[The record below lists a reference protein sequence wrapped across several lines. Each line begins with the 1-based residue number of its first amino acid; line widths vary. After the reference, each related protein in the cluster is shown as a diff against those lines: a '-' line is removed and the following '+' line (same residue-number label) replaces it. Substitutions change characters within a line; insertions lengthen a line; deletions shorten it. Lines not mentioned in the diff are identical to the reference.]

1 MEINTEINKVFGS
14 EMAKVFASSITEE
27 EIQAKANEVW
37 RQLNNRTNEWG
48 RRSNSEIETY
58 IKNVLL
64 DRLHD
69 KILEILKEPEN
80 EESIEK
86 RAREMVN
93 EARRVADE
101 AIVRSIANSI
111 CERTLN
117 VLNSHDKF
125 VCDVLNILQVEKA
138 KGTI

>member
-27 EIQAKANEVW
+27 EIQAKANEVC

-111 CERTLN
+111 CERTLS
-117 VLNSHDKF
+117 VWNSHDKF
-125 VCDVLNILQVEKA
+125 VVDVLQVLQVEKE
-138 KGTI
+138 KGRL